1 LEAKNLIDVLAARHK
16 EWFYM
21 AKSFGC
27 DDESANELVQ
37 EMYIK
42 IVHRHSDSLYKIMY
56 NETEINTYY
65 VYIALRN
72 LYLDGFHKYSKD
84 NHVPVGENIIDD
96 VDEDKMEVEN
106 LFDNLVSK
114 IDDIVSD
121 WYWYD
126 KKMWN
131 VHFYDKKS
139 MRKIAK
145 ETKISL
151 SSIFNTLSNGK
162 EKIRESV
169 FEEYQTYKR
178 NQ

>member
-1 LEAKNLIDVLAARHK
+1 
-16 EWFYM
+16 
-21 AKSFGC
+21 
-27 DDESANELVQ
+27 
-37 EMYIK
+37 
-42 IVHRHSDSLYKIMY
+42 
-56 NETEINTYY
+56 
-65 VYIALRN
+65 
-72 LYLDGFHKYSKD
+72 
-84 NHVPVGENIIDD
+84 
-96 VDEDKMEVEN
+96 
-106 LFDNLVSK
+106 VSK

>member
-1 LEAKNLIDVLAARHK
+1 
-16 EWFYM
+16 M

-42 IVHRHSDSLYKIMY
+42 IVHRHSDSLHKIMY
-56 NETEINTYY
+56 SKTEINTYY

-84 NHVPVGENIIDD
+84 NHVPIGEGVRDD
-96 VDEDKMEVEN
+96 IDEDKMEMEN
-106 LFDNLVSK
+106 LFDNLVSR

-131 VHFYDKKS
+131 VHFYNKKS
-139 MRKIAK
+139 MRRIAK

-162 EKIRESV
+162 EKVRENAS
-169 FEEYQTYKR
+169 EEYRIYKE
-178 NQ
+178 NK

>member
-1 LEAKNLIDVLAARHK
+1 
-16 EWFYM
+16 M

-37 EMYIK
+37 EMYVK
-42 IVHRHSDSLYKIMY
+42 VMRKHADTSYKIMY

-72 LYLDGFHKYSKD
+72 LYLDGFHKYRQT
-84 NHVPVGENIIDD
+84 NHLPINDSIDREYNEPNLQKEITLKSLMEKIED
-96 VDEDKMEVEN
+96 V
-106 LFDNLVSK
+106 
-114 IDDIVSD
+114 VSD

-126 KKMWN
+126 KKMWDI
-131 VHFYDKKS
+131 HFYKNKS
-139 MRKIAK
+139 MRRIAK

-162 EKIRESV
+162 EKIRQRVEK
-169 FEEYQTYKR
+169 EYEVYK
-178 NQ
+178 QSK